1 MRNATGTRHFRSDFK
16 REHYAQTDPALRL
29 ATTLATLLFLAIA
42 SWAEF
47 TRSSFDAFTHALDAR
62 SWASCQLAHRLSDA
76 QPGEYTAE
84 LVSVVWLTITAL
96 LLSPAPAI
104 QRQRKDRTPWVQSRP
119 SLHTHS
125 RLEMMLLTTHIQ
137 EASAYPLSLSL
148 PSLSLPKTP
157 TPSWEIPCTD
167 LTASAVVAPIPIAW
181 VAALSVY
188 GAALSA
194 HGHGHMHGRT
204 WHGAGSLSRHPNHVS
219 LGRFAMRHVVDF
231 QVSDCLRWEEAYRFL
246 TPRGRSVTRTPR
258 ELSHLAWLSR
268 RLDGDMEGLLRS
280 RVGWWHGSS
289 KRASRLGVA
298 SRGHAPVIVRRP
310 TCRPVRPSPE
320 ITRPQ
325 AHDHEVSILDELSSP
340 ERVPA
345 RSQSG
350 RASLLKRVEARP
362 FHPPRH
368 PPHPLKLVFRELH
381 APAARNVGAFP
392 ALGVEKG
399 LLGQVFWD
407 CPPVSCGLDTEG
419 GQVGRPSEALIQPP
433 LFLPQQQRRRESA
446 APAAWFGVG
455 MLVGDVRVDCRGDRA
470 GAEAEAEAETEAG
483 EDGGTSS
490 DASSDTPV
498 LVATGASSDT
508 SSILCVVLWI
518 REDLWEW
525 SATHHASNTR
535 RPDYHRLLR
544 LGGTDV
550 DPNVACWS
558 LLGRGL
564 VLELAKVSTPPPL
577 ASVALGAQ
585 RSSRPPALSLGNRLS
600 GSRAF
605 AILCRAGPDMAPVSR
620 YMRFEAIDR
629 RGTTWSAL
637 VGQQGDAH
645 GCEADSER
653 AVW

>member
-47 TRSSFDAFTHALDAR
+47 TRSSFDALTHALDAR

-104 QRQRKDRTPWVQSRP
+104 QRQRKDRTPRVQSRP

-194 HGHGHMHGRT
+194 HGHGHMHCRT

-219 LGRFAMRHVVDF
+219 LGRFAMRHVVEF

-246 TPRGRSVTRTPR
+246 TPRERSVARAPR

-368 PPHPLKLVFRELH
+368 PPHALKLVFRELH
-381 APAARNVGAFP
+381 APAARNVGVFP

-407 CPPVSCGLDTEG
+407 CPPVGCGLDTEG

-446 APAAWFGVG
+446 ALAAWSGVG
-455 MLVGDVRVDCRGDRA
+455 MLVGDVRVDCRGDWA
-470 GAEAEAEAETEAG
+470 EVETEAEAEAG

-508 SSILCVVLWI
+508 SSIWCV
-518 REDLWEW
+518 
-525 SATHHASNTR
+525 
-535 RPDYHRLLR
+535 
-544 LGGTDV
+544 TDV
-550 DPNVACWS
+550 DPKVACWS

-564 VLELAKVSTPPPL
+564 VLEPAKVGYVWYVWVSRTPLPQS
-577 ASVALGAQ
+577 SVALGAQ

-645 GCEADSER
+645 GCEADSGR